1 MEPLEPDR
9 IFELLSALGERLAL
23 TRTSVELVV
32 IGGSALTIL
41 GLVERPTRDVDVV
54 ALLDGGELKS
64 AKPLPED
71 VVEARNAV
79 AADFGVS
86 EGWLNAGPG
95 DLLQWGLPDGFVER
109 LTRREFGST
118 LTVHLA
124 SRLDQIHFKLY
135 ALTDQGLGR
144 HEEDLRALSP
154 TPDELRAAARW
165 TITQD
170 PSEGFRQELL
180 GALRYLGVV
189 DVALGD

>member
-9 IFELLSALGERLAL
+9 ILELLSALGERLAL
-23 TRTSVELVV
+23 TRTPVELVV

-54 ALLDGGELKS
+54 ALLNGGELRS
-64 AKPLPED
+64 AKPLPAA

-79 AADFGVS
+79 AADFDVS
-86 EGWLNAGPG
+86 EGWLNSGPG
-95 DLLQWGLPDGFVER
+95 DLLQWGLPDGLVER
-109 LTRREFGST
+109 LTSREFGSA
-118 LTVHLA
+118 LRVHLA

-135 ALTDQGLGR
+135 ALVDQGLGR

-180 GALRYLGVV
+180 GALRYLGVEDV
-189 DVALGD
+189 DLGD

>member
-9 IFELLSALGERLAL
+9 ILELLSALGERLAL

-54 ALLDGGELKS
+54 ALLNGGELRS
-64 AKPLPED
+64 ATPLPAN
-71 VVEARNAV
+71 VIEARNAV

-86 EGWLNAGPG
+86 EGWLNSGPG
-95 DLLQWGLPDGFVER
+95 DLLRWGLPDGLVER
-109 LTRREFGST
+109 LTSRDFGST

-135 ALTDQGLGR
+135 ALVDQGLGR

-180 GALRYLGVV
+180 GALRYLGVE
-189 DVALGD
+189 DAGFGD

>member
-9 IFELLSALGERLAL
+9 ILELLSALGERLAHSE
-23 TRTSVELVV
+23 TSVELVV

-54 ALLDGGELKS
+54 ALLDGGELRS
-64 AKPLPED
+64 AKPLPGD

-86 EGWLNAGPG
+86 EGWLNSGPG

-109 LTRREFGST
+109 LTRRDFGST

-135 ALTDQGLGR
+135 ALVDQGLGR
-144 HEEDLRALSP
+144 HEEDLRRLSP

-180 GALRYLGVV
+180 GALRYLGVE
-189 DVALGD
+189 DAALGD